1 MIPLHDIQLYDVYNN
16 LKRDDHQLKEHVVN
30 EVEISNSVVAGD
42 LRLLV
47 KQPQQNNE
55 VATVK

>member
-1 MIPLHDIQLYDVYNN
+1 MIPLHNIQLNDVHNN
-16 LKRDDHQLKEHVVN
+16 LKRDNHQLKENVVN
-30 EVEISNSVVAGD
+30 EVVDFNSIVTGD

-55 VATVK
+55 VATVE